1 MQTEQIPEAPYP
13 SIYAFE
19 YDVEILESRIEEP
32 FIVRQERISPRE
44 GSSEP
49 SVDLEVAYV
58 QYGRYFAY
66 VGDIYKL
73 LLERGITDQIQPARN
88 DSTVCTIGFNP
99 TEQSWYGWSH
109 RAMLSFKV
117 GDTVKPGDVAY
128 APKDKADME
137 TEALAFWEI
146 DKQRSGVNGTI
157 NELHVSKLVSIE
169 HDVVG
174 IDDAVGMRI
183 TWEFIATNQDTG
195 EVLRSHETSHFHA
208 YPKTWGRGEW
218 TAQTLEDA
226 REMAV
231 AAVMSIS

>member
-1 MQTEQIPEAPYP
+1 MQTEQISEAPYP
-13 SIYAFE
+13 SIYASE
-19 YDVEILESRIEEP
+19 YDVEILESRIEGP
-32 FIVRQERISPRE
+32 FVIRLERVSVRE
-44 GSSEP
+44 GSP
-49 SVDLEVAYV
+49 DPVTLEVAYV

-66 VGDIYKL
+66 VGDMYKQ

-109 RAMLSFKV
+109 RAMLPFKI
-117 GDTVKPGDVAY
+117 GDTVKPGDVGY

-146 DKQRSGVNGTI
+146 DKQRPYVNGTI
-157 NELHVSKLVSIE
+157 NELHDTKLVSTE

-174 IDDAVGMRI
+174 IDDAIGMRI
-183 TWEFIATNQDTG
+183 TWEFTATNQDTG
-195 EVLRSHETSHFHA
+195 EVLRSHQSNHFHF
-208 YPKTWGRGEW
+208 YPNTWGRGEW

-231 AAVMSIS
+231 AAARALS